1 MENKKELVATN
12 NETTTEKKEGFVK
25 KTINKTCNQ
34 ISKGVTYVK
43 ANPVKVACFAAGA
56 IGVVFFGK
64 KLLGNG
70 LLEDKVVDSITDQ
83 TCTDIV
89 ENVADAASDIV
100 EQAI

>member
-1 MENKKELVATN
+1 M
-12 NETTTEKKEGFVK
+12 
-25 KTINKTCNQ
+25 
-34 ISKGVTYVK
+34 
-43 ANPVKVACFAAGA
+43 ACLAAGA
-56 IGVVFFGK
+56 VGVVFFGK

-70 LLEDKVVDSITDQ
+70 LLEDKAVDIITDQ